1 MALPTGVIFIWT
13 GTNAS
18 IPAGWER
25 VTDLDDK
32 FPKGIADGTTEPNVT
47 GGSATHSHN
56 ATANHSHT
64 MNDHTHT
71 FTVNGA
77 YGGQAGTQ
85 TNSEN
90 TAGPNHTHTG
100 GTTGSRS
107 GGDLSSVSATYSAI
121 SNNPPYKTVIFIK
134 PTSPAGGLPNLGVGF
149 SDDTLFANNSGKY
162 NGYYKCDGQNGTPD
176 YDTKFIRGA
185 SAGADAG
192 TTGGSSTNIHEIVHT
207 HTVATHTHT
216 FASGTVNSILRD
228 SDPSVTN
235 EFSNTHTHSGNLT
248 SVSDTLSAG
257 NPSVTTSETVIPLNK
272 KLLMIQNRSS
282 TVYTPV
288 GIIGMWLGTLAN
300 IPSNFE
306 LVSSMYGYYP
316 RKTVQLGEIGDVT
329 GSNTHTH
336 TGNTHS
342 HTGSHDHG
350 TTTVSHTASID
361 RGSSTT
367 YTYIDSLRGGPVYH
381 DITTNT
387 ASTTYS
393 NATTDADSASNE
405 PEYRTVAFIKYKGEK
420 GGAFLFNFVR

>member
-32 FPKGIADGTTEPNVT
+32 FPKGIPDGVTNPNVT
-47 GGSATHSHN
+47 GGATTHTHN
-56 ATANHSHT
+56 ATSTHT
-64 MNDHTHT
+64 HTLNDHTHQ
-71 FTVNGA
+71 FYVGGG
-77 YGGQAGTQ
+77 YGGVAGTQ

-90 TAGPNHTHTG
+90 TAGLNHTHTN
-100 GTTGSRS
+100 GTSGSRS
-107 GGDLSSVSATYSAI
+107 GGDLSSESATYGSV
-121 SNNPPYKTVIFIK
+121 SNNPPYYEVIFIK
-134 PTSPAGGLPNLGVGF
+134 PSTPAGGLPNLAIGF
-149 SDDTLFANNSGKY
+149 SDDTGFSNNSGKY
-162 NGYYKCDGQNGTPD
+162 NGYYQCDGTNSTPD
-176 YDTKFIRGA
+176 LTNKFLKGA
-185 SAGADAG
+185 GTGADAG
-192 TTGGSSTNIHEIVHT
+192 GTGGSLTNVHEIVHT

-216 FASGTVNSILRD
+216 FASGTVNSQLRD

-235 EFSNTHTHSGNLT
+235 EFSNSHTHSGNLT

-257 NPSVTTSETVIPLNK
+257 NPSVTTSETVQPLHRVINA
-272 KLLMIQNRSS
+272 IQNRSS

-288 GIIGMWLGTLAN
+288 GIIGMWLGTLST

-316 RKTVQLGEIGDVT
+316 KVNTASLGNTG

-336 TGNTHS
+336 TNNTHT
-342 HTGSHDHG
+342 HTGSHNHG

-367 YTYIDSLRGGPVYH
+367 YTYIDSLRGGMVYH
-381 DITTNT
+381 DITTDT

-393 NATTDADSASNE
+393 NATTDSDSSSNE

-420 GGAFLFNFVR
+420 GGAFLFNFTR

>member
-1 MALPTGVIFIWT
+1 VAIPTGVIFIWT

-25 VTDLDDK
+25 ETSLDGK
-32 FPKGIADGTTEPNVT
+32 FPKGILDGTTNPDTT

-64 MNDHTHT
+64 LNDHTHT

-90 TAGPNHTHTG
+90 TAGQSHTHTG

-121 SNNPPYKTVIFIK
+121 SNNPPYYEVIFIK
-134 PTSPAGGLPNLGVGF
+134 PSTPVGGLPNLAVSLLDDTGF
-149 SDDTLFANNSGKY
+149 SNNTGKY
-162 NGYYKCDGQNGTPD
+162 AGYYKCDGTNSTPNLTD
-176 YDTKFIRGA
+176 KYLKG
-185 SAGADAG
+185 AG
-192 TTGGSSTNIHEIVHT
+192 TGANAGGTGGSTTNVHEIVHT
-207 HTVATHTHT
+207 HTVATHTHS
-216 FASGTVNSILRD
+216 FASGTVNSQLRD

-235 EFSNTHTHSGNLT
+235 EFAASHTHSGDLT
-248 SVSDTLSAG
+248 SVSDTLASG
-257 NPSVTTSETVIPLNK
+257 NPSVTASETVEPAYS
-272 KLLMIQNRSS
+272 KLMAVQNRSS
-282 TVYTPV
+282 SIYTPV
-288 GIIGMWLGTLAN
+288 GVIGMWLGTIST
-300 IPSNFE
+300 IPGNFE
-306 LVSSMYGYYP
+306 LVSAMYD
-316 RKTVQLGEIGDVT
+316 KHLKLTNTTGDISNT
-329 GSNTHTH
+329 GGSNTHTH

-350 TTTVSHTASID
+350 TTTVSHVASID

-367 YTYIDSLRGGPVYH
+367 YTFIDSLRGGPVYH
-381 DITTNT
+381 NITTST

-393 NATTDADSASNE
+393 DATTDADSASNE

-420 GGAFLFNFVR
+420 GGAFLFNFLR